1 MKVRIVESLCIACGL
16 CREVCPERA
25 VHPKMQDIH
34 HMYEVIESECTGC
47 GDCLPYCPVTGA
59 LEEYDRSSSS
69 NSSYPD
75 FSSIGALKKPS
86 QSSLT

>member
-1 MKVRIVESLCIACGL
+1 MGAGTKPRLGRIAVGRIMKVKIVESLCIACGL

-47 GDCLPYCPVTGA
+47 GDCLSYCPAPGA
-59 LEEYDRSSSS
+59 LQEYPTN
-69 NSSYPD
+69 NS
-75 FSSIGALKKPS
+75 
-86 QSSLT
+86 

>member
-1 MKVRIVESLCIACGL
+1 MGARTEPRVGRFEIDHAMKVRIVESLCIACGL

-47 GDCLPYCPVTGA
+47 GDCLPYCPESGA
-59 LEEYDRSSSS
+59 LEEYE
-69 NSSYPD
+69 P
-75 FSSIGALKKPS
+75 IGIAR
-86 QSSLT
+86 

>member
-1 MKVRIVESLCIACGL
+1 MGARTEPRVGRFEIDHAMKVRIVESLCIACGL

-47 GDCLPYCPVTGA
+47 GDCLPYCP
-59 LEEYDRSSSS
+59 E
-69 NSSYPD
+69 P
-75 FSSIGALKKPS
+75 GALKEYEPIGIAR
-86 QSSLT
+86 

>member
-1 MKVRIVESLCIACGL
+1 MGARTEPRVGRFEIDHAMKVRIVESLCIACGL

-47 GDCLPYCPVTGA
+47 GDCLPY
-59 LEEYDRSSSS
+59 
-69 NSSYPD
+69 YPEP
-75 FSSIGALKKPS
+75 GALKEYEPIGIAR
-86 QSSLT
+86 